1 MNEHK
6 KILIVTT
13 NYSGDDNSPIKE
25 TGVYLEEFAVPY
37 LVFKDTGYEIT
48 VASPKGGLSP
58 VDEKSM
64 SCSNPMEW
72 DECIKILRNTT
83 RLSEV
88 NYKEYDAIFLPG
100 GHGPMFDLANDEFL
114 KEIVEYFYEVLC
126 YYLVGFVIIKCL
138 NTRKRFLC
146 AVDLLIIDKKVTSFT
161 NKEEYITKMN
171 ESVPF
176 LLETKIRQLGAR
188 FEDAEPWSEHV
199 CVDKNII
206 TGQNPQSSLLLSEK
220 MVEALS

>member
-6 KILIVTT
+6 KPLIVTT
-13 NYSGDDNSPIKE
+13 NYSGDDNSQIKE

-37 LVFKDTGYEIT
+37 LVFRDTVYEIT
-48 VASPKGGLSP
+48 ITSSKVGLYKKKK
-58 VDEKSM
+58 KSM

-88 NYKEYDAIFLPG
+88 NYKDYDAIFLPG
-100 GHGPMFDLANDEFL
+100 GHGPMFDLANNEFL
-114 KEIVEYFYEVLC
+114 KEIVEYFYENNK
-126 YYLVGFVIIKCL
+126 IIAAICHGP
-138 NTRKRFLC
+138 
-146 AVDLLIIDKKVTSFT
+146 AGLILAKDKHGDSIFKDKKVTCFT

-171 ESVPF
+171 ESVPL